1 MSAKEMKD
9 LDDQVLQVANRAGEA
24 RSADEAQQA
33 EQAVEHHKKVRN
45 EQLSDEQKRRE
56 EKAIADWKM
65 KRLLTMLAQVAACLV
80 AAAVFLA
87 LILEPKFWVPV
98 VGCLG
103 IMTFVVVGAIC
114 IDRHVQNM
122 KRWR

>member
-1 MSAKEMKD
+1 MSKKD
-9 LDDQVLQVANRAGEA
+9 MENLDDQVLQVANRAGEA

-56 EKAIADWKM
+56 EKAIAEWKM
-65 KRLLTMLAQVAACLV
+65 KRLLTMLARVAACLV

-87 LILEPKFWVPV
+87 LMLEPGFWVPV

-114 IDRHVQNM
+114 IDRYVQ
-122 KRWR
+122 RRRHGL